1 MRNVHEHVCQQIREL
16 RNSWAGKGISQA
28 ELARRIGVPQN
39 RISRWETGAYR
50 PSLDD
55 VIALAEFFGV
65 PIARFFPSEDLAPEI
80 TQLIAAAN
88 GMDST
93 SLKELVKYAYFRR
106 ATADNASL

>member
-16 RNSWAGKGISQA
+16 RASWAGRGISQA
-28 ELARRIGVPQN
+28 ELARQIGVPQN

-80 TQLIAAAN
+80 TQLIAVAN
-88 GMDST
+88 SLDPA
-93 SLKELVKYAYFRR
+93 SLKELLKYALFKR
-106 ATADNASL
+106 AMTA